1 MPSSDEDE
9 DFEEKAPKKSGFAP
23 IGAKVSLFGDRND
36 LDEPKV
42 SKWDE
47 QDSEPVR
54 GNDENRKM
62 PSAQKNEFDSALNA
76 LSPVRDL
83 IGDLMALCLE
93 QDRFYNYR
101 S

>member
-9 DFEEKAPKKSGFAP
+9 DFEEKPAARKSGFAP
-23 IGAKVSLFGDRND
+23 IGGKVSLFGDRKD
-36 LDEPKV
+36 SEEDTRI

-47 QDSEPVR
+47 KETEPSR
-54 GNDENRKM
+54 KNDENRKM
-62 PSAQKNEFDSALNA
+62 PSAQRNELDSALNS

-93 QDRFYNYR
+93 QE
-101 S
+101 